1 MPNLLKICASW
12 ALILMGP
19 LAVATSPPKFP
30 YEVLIVKSKRLLI
43 VKKGSRFIKK
53 YQVALGQGGAGD
65 KRVEGDKHTPE
76 GKYKV
81 VGLRPSHKFYYFIQ
95 LNYPNRQDALA
106 GYKKGLI
113 SWEELVRIYQA
124 HQQKNGIPLQRTR
137 LGGFIG
143 IHGLGK
149 ETPQKLL
156 IQRNINWTQGC
167 IALTNAAMDELR
179 QFIRLGTP
187 VTIFNKIG
195 ADLLTDID
203 AVLNIPRAD

>member
-1 MPNLLKICASW
+1 MSSF
-12 ALILMGP
+12 
-19 LAVATSPPKFP
+19 AVATSPPKFP

-43 VKKGSRFIKK
+43 VKKRSQLIKK
-53 YQVALGQGGAGD
+53 YQIALGQGGAGD
-65 KRVEGDKHTPE
+65 KHVEGDKHTPE

-81 VGLRPSHKFYYFIQ
+81 VGLRPSRKFHYFIQ

-124 HQQKNGIPLQRTR
+124 HQQRNGIPLQWTR

-143 IHGLGK
+143 IHGLGR
-149 ETPQKLL
+149 ETPQKLF
-156 IQRNINWTQGC
+156 IQHNVNWTQGC
-167 IALTNAAMDELR
+167 IALTNAAIDELR

-187 VTIFNKIG
+187 VTILNKIS
-195 ADLLTDID
+195 ADLLTDIG
-203 AVLNIPRAD
+203 VVSSIPRAD